1 MTSRTIDRTVTF
13 RRSFILSSADG
24 PYPPGE
30 YLVQTDEE
38 MIEQLSFPAWRRVA
52 TMIHVRR
59 GGATQVL
66 TITPQ
71 ELDLILS
78 RDAEDAPRS
87 GEVSER
93 AAHFLR

>member
-13 RRSFILSSADG
+13 QRSFTLRNADDT
-24 PYPPGE
+24 YPPGE

-38 MIEQLSFPAWRRVA
+38 MIDQLSFSAWRRVA

-59 GGATQVL
+59 GGATQVV
-66 TITPQ
+66 TVSPQ

-78 RDAEDAPRS
+78 RDRECN
-87 GEVSER
+87 
-93 AAHFLR
+93 

>member
-13 RRSFILSSADG
+13 HQSFILGDGDG

-52 TMIHVRR
+52 TVIHVRK

-66 TITPQ
+66 TIDPR
-71 ELDLILS
+71 ELESVLA
-78 RDAEDAPRS
+78 RDAE
-87 GEVSER
+87 
-93 AAHFLR
+93 AASRVRPG

>member
-13 RRSFILSSADG
+13 QGSFTLRNTDG
-24 PYPPGE
+24 SYPPGE

-38 MIEQLSFPAWRRVA
+38 MLDQLSFPAWRRIA

-59 GGATQVL
+59 GGATQVV
-66 TITPQ
+66 TVSPQ

-78 RDAEDAPRS
+78 RDRECS
-87 GEVSER
+87 G
-93 AAHFLR
+93 

>member
-13 RRSFILSSADG
+13 QRSFILSNADG
-24 PYPPGE
+24 QYPPGE

-38 MIEQLSFPAWRRVA
+38 MIDQLSFPAWRRIA

-59 GGATQVL
+59 GGATQVV
-66 TITPQ
+66 TVSPQ

-78 RDAEDAPRS
+78 RDRECSD
-87 GEVSER
+87 
-93 AAHFLR
+93 

>member
-13 RRSFILSSADG
+13 QRSFILSNADG
-24 PYPPGE
+24 QYPPGE

-38 MIEQLSFPAWRRVA
+38 MIDQLSFPAWRRIA

-59 GGATQVL
+59 GGATQVV
-66 TITPQ
+66 TVSPK

-78 RDAEDAPRS
+78 RDRECSD
-87 GEVSER
+87 
-93 AAHFLR
+93 

>member
-13 RRSFILSSADG
+13 NRSFNLSNADG

-38 MIEQLSFPAWRRVA
+38 VIDQLSFPAWRRVA

-59 GGATQVL
+59 GGATQVVTVSPL
-66 TITPQ
+66 
-71 ELDLILS
+71 ELDLLLS
-78 RDAEDAPRS
+78 RDRECSD
-87 GEVSER
+87 
-93 AAHFLR
+93 

>member
-13 RRSFILSSADG
+13 QRSLILSNTDG

-38 MIEQLSFPAWRRVA
+38 LIDQLSFSAWRRVA

-59 GGATQVL
+59 GGITQVV
-66 TITPQ
+66 TVSPQ

-78 RDAEDAPRS
+78 RDRRGS
-87 GEVSER
+87 G
-93 AAHFLR
+93 